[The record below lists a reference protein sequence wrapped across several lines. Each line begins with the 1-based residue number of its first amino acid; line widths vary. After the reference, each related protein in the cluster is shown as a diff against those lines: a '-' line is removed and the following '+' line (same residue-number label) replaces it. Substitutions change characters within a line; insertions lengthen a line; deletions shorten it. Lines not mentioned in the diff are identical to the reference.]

1 MHMDLDLVAGF
12 IDADGSLSMTLERAP
27 ENRFGY
33 RRKLVFTITN
43 KDKAVLDQAQAVL
56 GFGRVEATNKPSVSK
71 ASLCYTLRTDSHK
84 DAERIVCL
92 FERRVHG
99 SAKLEIPLWKE
110 GLNLCKSSQTADS
123 YIHFVCLMYGIN
135 SQGVLRR
142 KPISFWLDVFG
153 GKEDSSY
160 VDTVRARAVKS
171 LPMNGSYVSG
181 YCQGDGSFYL
191 SNRKR
196 FTTSW
201 SLTDGD
207 RGILDQIQRFLLPD
221 SNCVSSSLPRTSQ
234 MNKEGYR
241 LKIDRFER
249 CRTVVVPHFDS
260 YPVFGIQKERYLLW
274 REAVILTE
282 NRATRSKDR
291 IAEICELL
299 RLLK

>member
-1 MHMDLDLVAGF
+1 MDLDFIAGF

-33 RRKLVFTITN
+33 KRKLVFTITN
-43 KDKAVLDQAQAVL
+43 KDKADLDQAQAVL
-56 GFGRVEATNKPSVSK
+56 GFGRVEATNKPSV
-71 ASLCYTLRTDSHK
+71 YTLRTNSHK
-84 DAERIVCL
+84 DAERIVSL
-92 FERRVHG
+92 FERRIYG
-99 SAKLEIPLWKE
+99 SAKIEMPLWKE
-110 GLNLCKSSQTADS
+110 GLNLCKSSQRADS
-123 YIHFVCLMYGIN
+123 CVHFVCLMYSIN
-135 SQGVLRR
+135 SQGVLRK

-153 GKEDSSY
+153 GRENSRY
-160 VDTVRARAVKS
+160 VDTVRARAVES

-207 RGILDQIQRFLLPD
+207 RGISSQMQRFLLPG
-221 SNCVSSSLPRTSQ
+221 SNCVSSFLPRTSQ
-234 MNKEGYR
+234 TNRECYR
-241 LKIDRFER
+241 LKIDWFER
-249 CRTVVVPHFDS
+249 CRTLVVPHFDI
-260 YPVFGIQKERYLLW
+260 YPVFGIQRERYLLW
-274 REAVILTE
+274 REAVMLTE